1 MIFIMN
7 KQNEIKNIMNENMSG
22 NIKYKRQ
29 KNKLALMTVEIK
41 FLNINNLCKYKWTNF
56 VSYVRKIVILN
67 I

>member
-22 NIKYKRQ
+22 NIKCKRQ

-41 FLNINNLCKYKWTNF
+41 F
-56 VSYVRKIVILN
+56 
-67 I
+67 